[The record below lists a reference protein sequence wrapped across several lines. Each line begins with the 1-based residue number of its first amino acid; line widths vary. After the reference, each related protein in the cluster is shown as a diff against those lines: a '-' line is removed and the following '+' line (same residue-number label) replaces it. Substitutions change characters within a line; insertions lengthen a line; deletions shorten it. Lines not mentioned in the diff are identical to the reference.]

1 MSDLKIKIYW
11 GDKNTGTYKIK
22 DKKKLKD
29 LTKELGV
36 KLG

>member
-1 MSDLKIKIYW
+1 MSDLKIKVYW
-11 GDKNTGTYKIK
+11 GDKNSGTYKIK

-29 LTKELGV
+29 LAKDLGV